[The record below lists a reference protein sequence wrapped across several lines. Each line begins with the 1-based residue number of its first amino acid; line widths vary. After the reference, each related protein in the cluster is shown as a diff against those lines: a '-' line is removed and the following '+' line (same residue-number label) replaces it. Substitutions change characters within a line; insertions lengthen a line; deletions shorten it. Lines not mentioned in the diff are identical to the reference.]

1 MAPRRMRSLPHLAA
15 AVLIAGLMAGCAPIV
30 EQHGYTPLPSELAA
44 IQPGVDTRATVARKI
59 GRPSSTG
66 IFTDQGWYYTS
77 SKIERVTYHAPEVTE
92 RRVVAVLFNPEG
104 VVADIKEYGLEDG
117 RVIDLA
123 TQTTPT
129 HGRELT
135 IIEQAI
141 GNIGVVTG
149 SIFDEDDGG
158 SYGGYNDSYN

>member
-1 MAPRRMRSLPHLAA
+1 MSRRLMRSLPHLASA
-15 AVLIAGLMAGCAPIV
+15 ALIAGLMAGCAPIV
-30 EQHGYTPLPSELAA
+30 AQHGYTPLPAELAG

-77 SKIERVTYHAPEVTE
+77 SRIERLTYHAPEVTD

-104 VVADIKEYGLEDG
+104 VVADIREFGLEDG

-135 IIEQAI
+135 IIEQAF

-149 SIFDEDDGG
+149 SVFDEEDGG
-158 SYGGYNDSYN
+158 SYRSYE